1 MPCPDPGPDFFN
13 NVAAV
18 AVVLMFAKVVT
29 HRSRKA
35 DYASRWTIVLVG
47 LHVLAVLSAVASVAF
62 CLLATDGRS
71 TTGADWRNAA
81 WISLILAGGVLV
93 FDVILD
99 AVRNAWQNANRN

>member
-1 MPCPDPGPDFFN
+1 
-13 NVAAV
+13 V

-35 DYASRWTIVLVG
+35 DYDARWTLILTC
-47 LHVLAVLSAVASVAF
+47 LHILAVLSSVTTVAF

-71 TTGADWRNAA
+71 TTGPDWHNAA
-81 WISLILAGGVLV
+81 WASLILAGVILV

-99 AVRNAWQNANRN
+99 AACDACQTTNPNTHCKCKH